1 MQIIPLEAIPNQ
13 QLNVLLDGS
22 PITLA
27 VYSRAGFLYLDIG
40 RGTEWIARG
49 MLIVP
54 GESILRASVSFDGHL
69 VMIDTRSQLDTP
81 SAPVWDEL
89 GSRYVLYHM
98 TSAEYARYAP
108 VAGVPV

>member
-13 QLNVLLDGS
+13 QLNILLDGS

-40 RGTEWIARG
+40 PGTEWTARG

-54 GESILRASVSFDGHL
+54 GESILRTSVNFTGHL
-69 VMIDTRSQLDTP
+69 VMIDTRSQLAAP
-81 SAPVWDEL
+81 SEPAWDGL
-89 GSRYVLYHM
+89 GTRYVLYHM

>member
-40 RGTEWIARG
+40 QGTEWTARG

-54 GESILRASVSFDGHL
+54 GESILRASVNFTGHL
-69 VMIDTRSQLDTP
+69 VMIDTRSQLAEQSDP
-81 SAPVWDEL
+81 KWAEL
-89 GSRYVLYHM
+89 GSRYVLYHL
-98 TSAEYARYAP
+98 TDDEYARYAP